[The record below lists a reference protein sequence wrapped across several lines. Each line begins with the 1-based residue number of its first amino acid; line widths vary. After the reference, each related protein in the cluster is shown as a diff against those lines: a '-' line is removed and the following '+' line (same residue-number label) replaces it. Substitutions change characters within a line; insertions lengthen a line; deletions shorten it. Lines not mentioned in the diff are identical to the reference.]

1 MGVVFVPKLG
11 LKSAEKWK
19 KTIFFRD
26 ISAFLKK
33 QTVKEKIISH
43 ILENISIIQL
53 KKIPYQE
60 CLGKIRVD
68 KRRKM

>member
-1 MGVVFVPKLG
+1 M
-11 LKSAEKWK
+11 EKNNFFQGYFSIFK
-19 KTIFFRD
+19 KANI
-26 ISAFLKK
+26 
-33 QTVKEKIISH
+33 VKEKIISH